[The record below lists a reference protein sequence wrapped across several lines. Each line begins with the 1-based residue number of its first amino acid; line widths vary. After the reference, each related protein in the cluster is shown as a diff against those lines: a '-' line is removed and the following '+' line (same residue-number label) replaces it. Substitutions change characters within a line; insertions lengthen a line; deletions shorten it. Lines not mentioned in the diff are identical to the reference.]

1 MTYLDSIANDIRGVV
16 SPDALPEGDAS
27 NLFRSYAVLLLA
39 KGESVTGEDVHNAW
53 VAWMKEKGEQ
63 HESMVPFNELPIAT
77 QKEDSPFVLAIR
89 QVARERKVGGSNQSS

>member
-1 MTYLDSIANDIRGVV
+1 LDSIANDIRDAV
-16 SPDALPEGDAS
+16 SPTALPDGDAS

-63 HESMVPFNELPIAT
+63 HDSMVPFDELPIAT

-89 QVARERKVGGSNQSS
+89 KVARERKVGDDQSS